1 MLKTS
6 LFKDYSVSTNVYLL
20 ITWIYLEYNI
30 FKYYLE
36 LSLSSVIIA

>member
-6 LFKDYSVSTNVYLL
+6 LFKDYSVSINVYLL